1 MGSNSS
7 TRFAGFWQNTDA
19 CAVERSGASCGCE
32 AGKQPV
38 ELCQHGLAGDCG
50 WPAHRQ
56 EFRRHP
62 RLDLQVVGGCRP
74 VEARSCAFQT
84 EAACLEAQSPRQEGR
99 AHERGSFRAGAAT
112 DADGFLV
119 VADSAA
125 GATLSG
131 PASRRRAVEGLSF
144 AGGSTARKSPC
155 PTGKRWPKLSAPA
168 ATADGDD
175 ALRRECSCWRFRN
188 AGCRGVTN

>member
-84 EAACLEAQSPRQEGR
+84 EAACLEAQSPRQEAALTSEEAFVQARQRMPMDFWSWLILLLVQRFQVQHPDAVRWKG
-99 AHERGSFRAGAAT
+99 FR
-112 DADGFLV
+112 L
-119 VADSAA
+119 
-125 GATLSG
+125 L
-131 PASRRRAVEGLSF
+131 
-144 AGGSTARKSPC
+144 GSTARKSPC

-168 ATADGDD
+168 ATADGDEPS
-175 ALRRECSCWRFRN
+175 RECSCWRFRN